1 MTLMSAIKS
10 NLVRIA
16 NAKTDIISAIK
27 AKGGTVE
34 IGAKIEDLPACIR
47 AIPTSGSGGGSG
59 GEAVKFA
66 VKSGVNVT
74 VTTKFGQWKVD
85 GGGDEVAVSVT
96 VGDIL
101 IVNTASNAIYFNNA
115 EGSGYKELGAFRT
128 MNRIYVY
135 WVLIEEAGNLMLS
148 V

>member
-1 MTLMSAIKS
+1 MLITPIKK
-10 NLVRIA
+10 NLERISK
-16 NAKTDIISAIK
+16 AKTDIISAIT
-27 AKGGTVE
+27 AKGGTVAS
-34 IGAKIEDLPACIR
+34 GAKIEDLPACIR
-47 AIPTSGSGGGSG
+47 AIPTGGGGSG
-59 GEAVKFA
+59 GETVKFG
-66 VKSGVNVT
+66 VKSSINVT

-101 IVNTASNAIYFNNA
+101 IVNTASNAMYFNNA
-115 EGSGYKELGAFRT
+115 EGSGYKELGAFRA

>member
-1 MTLMSAIKS
+1 MLITPIKK
-10 NLVRIA
+10 NLERISK
-16 NAKTDIISAIK
+16 AKTDIISAIT
-27 AKGGTVE
+27 AKGGTVAS
-34 IGAKIEDLPACIR
+34 GAKIEDLPACIR

-59 GEAVKFA
+59 GETVKFG
-66 VKSGVNVT
+66 VKSSINVT

-101 IVNTASNAIYFNNA
+101 IVNTASNAMYFNNA
-115 EGSGYKELGAFRT
+115 EGSGYKELGAFRA